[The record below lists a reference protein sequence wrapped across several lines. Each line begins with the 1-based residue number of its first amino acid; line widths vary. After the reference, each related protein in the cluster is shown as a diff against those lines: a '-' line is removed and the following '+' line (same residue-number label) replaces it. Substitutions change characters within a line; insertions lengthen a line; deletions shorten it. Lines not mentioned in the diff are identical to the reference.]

1 MKLHLAHVLPLLS
14 AWARAQAPIAAP
26 LNISW
31 DPWTNFSWSQLQHGM
46 CGFSKCYFP
55 VSTLAPPGPNSSAA
69 KGERNAQGRAMGWL
83 IQSQSHHGRPELSDW
98 MKTWELAKDLH
109 TRYGANHLLL
119 GPPRR
124 IALGSSDAALLNAHL
139 AFQLWHPVQHRN
151 VSRRY
156 AEGNVLVQP
165 VRSCPPSSCLLMGC
179 GHGGKAHAFA
189 RDLADFLEHV
199 HDKEKFVRALEQNVR
214 SVNAMV
220 RVTTCLH
227 RDFQA
232 FVRKDGKIFHIDLDR
247 CLLDDEPMA
256 SAWKDDCLDNALAA
270 INTEISKGENRS
282 D

>member
-31 DPWTNFSWSQLQHGM
+31 DPWTNFSWSQLQHGT
-46 CGFSKCYFP
+46 CGYSKCYFP
-55 VSTLAPPGPNSSAA
+55 VSTLAPPGPNGSAA
-69 KGERNAQGRAMGWL
+69 TGERNAQGRAMGWL
-83 IQSQSHHGRPELSDW
+83 IQPQIHHGHPELSVW
-98 MKTWELAKDLH
+98 MKTWKLAEDLH

-124 IALGSSDAALLNAHL
+124 IALGDSDAALLNAHL
-139 AFQLWHPVQHRN
+139 WNLVQHRN
-151 VSRRY
+151 VSARY

-179 GHGGKAHAFA
+179 GHGRKEKSFA
-189 RDLADFLEHV
+189 LMLAAFLEHV
-199 HDKEKFVRALEQNVR
+199 HDKATFIHALEENVR
-214 SVNAMV
+214 SVNAMM

-232 FVRKDGKIFHIDLDR
+232 FVRNDGQIFHIDLDR
-247 CLLDDEPMA
+247 CILTA
-256 SAWKDDCLDNALAA
+256 SPNAERWTDDCLDNALAV
-270 INTEISKGENRS
+270 INTEIIQGENRS